1 MTAHVG
7 NTHLDSDGASPDG
20 PGSERIR
27 VGSNRV
33 QSVQELVSTG
43 EYRVDCQLVATAML
57 ERIGATVS
65 DRELVSAT
73 EGGRVLLEALSGLRA
88 A

>member
-1 MTAHVG
+1 MAMQAG
-7 NTHLDSDGASPDG
+7 NMQLDRDGASEGAGAD
-20 PGSERIR
+20 RIR
-27 VGSNRV
+27 VGNGRL
-33 QSVQELVSTG
+33 QSVQELVATG
-43 EYRVDCQLVATAML
+43 EYRVDSDLVATAML

-65 DRELVSAT
+65 DRELISAT

>member
-1 MTAHVG
+1 MHVG
-7 NTHLDSDGASPDG
+7 NEQLNSSQG
-20 PGSERIR
+20 RVR
-27 VGSNRV
+27 VGSHRL

-43 EYRVDCQLVATAML
+43 EYQVDCQLVATAML
-57 ERIGATVS
+57 ERIGAPIAE
-65 DRELVSAT
+65 RERISAS

>member
-1 MTAHVG
+1 MTTQAG
-7 NTHLDSDGASPDG
+7 NTKLATEGAMPEG
-20 PGSERIR
+20 VR
-27 VGSNRV
+27 VGANRL

-43 EYRVDCQLVATAML
+43 QYKVDCQLVATAML

-65 DRELVSAT
+65 DRERVTPT
-73 EGGRVLLEALSGLRA
+73 EGGRVLMEALSGLRA